1 MAGEEAIVHERLV
14 SVTSAGAGELAA
26 RVVKD
31 DRTIRREDARTISSK
46 QKQFIVIV
54 CVK

>member
-26 RVVKD
+26 KVFRCIDAWSVSVKGFLLFY
-31 DRTIRREDARTISSK
+31 RYFTL
-46 QKQFIVIV
+46 
-54 CVK
+54 